1 MLSTLE
7 CTQQKENIQVKGY
20 HYKDRISFAYLHNS
34 KKNQRLTDKQNDLD
48 DVNIFCGRD
57 GISINKT
64 QTYIKKRNILL
75 DMLILPQPS
84 HYTMPPHL
92 PAHNSTHFIN
102 AITSNRLT
110 SCILCH
116 QFVLFDLVSS

>member
-1 MLSTLE
+1 MHAA
-7 CTQQKENIQVKGY
+7 KRKYPG
-20 HYKDRISFAYLHNS
+20 
-34 KKNQRLTDKQNDLD
+34 QRLPLQRSNFIRVFAQFEEKSTIDRDKQNDLD

-57 GISINKT
+57 EISINKT
-64 QTYIKKRNILL
+64 QTYIKTRNILL

-116 QFVLFDLVSS
+116 QFVSFDLVSS